1 MNFQTYLNQFTQ
13 ILENPNPSAPYD
25 DRAFV
30 EYTKLNWSRLN
41 RWLKSGEI
49 NPALKETVSK
59 INRPLNWIV
68 ITEPWC
74 GDAAHIV
81 PFFHMIASL
90 NPLINIEYEL
100 RDSAPFTINDYLTN
114 GSKAIPILVVRD
126 ENNKDIFRWGPRPKL
141 AQDFFLDLKNKGTD
155 LDSTKLALQQ
165 WYNQDKG
172 QALQN
177 EFVQLLGNLSPST
190 PSK

>member
-13 ILENPNPSAPYD
+13 ILENPNPAAPYD
-25 DRAFV
+25 DPAFV

-41 RWLKSGEI
+41 RWLKAGEI
-49 NPALKETVSK
+49 TPELKETVSA
-59 INRPLNWIV
+59 INKPLNWLV

-90 NPLINIEYEL
+90 NPLIHVEYEL
-100 RDSAPFTINDYLTN
+100 RDSAPFRINDYLTN
-114 GSKAIPILVVRD
+114 GGKSIPILVVQD
-126 ENNKDIFRWGPRPKL
+126 ENHKDIFRWGPRPKS
-141 AQDFFLDLKNKGTD
+141 AQDFFLDLKAKNTD
-155 LDSTKLALQQ
+155 PNEAKAALQQ

-172 QALQN
+172 KALQL
-177 EFVQLLGNLSPST
+177 ELVQLLST
-190 PSK
+190 INSASSSK